1 MYTDMFKMFSE
12 QAEKSLAPYHK
23 FNQLMAKHVEQ
34 VTAMQVN
41 AMKAYSELGLAQF
54 KAASEVK
61 DVTSLAVF
69 NSQQMATL
77 TKLSQQLM
85 DDSNKIQNI
94 AKSFKEDVDQLTS
107 DNIKAATPA

>member
-12 QAEKSLAPYHK
+12 QAQKSLAPYTK
-23 FNQLMAKHVEQ
+23 FNTLMAKHVEQ
-34 VTAMQVN
+34 ITELQVN

-61 DVTSLAVF
+61 DVTSLASF

-85 DDSNKIQNI
+85 DDSGRIQTI
-94 AKSFKEDVDQLTS
+94 AKTFKDDVEELTTE
-107 DNIKAATPA
+107 NLKATKVA

>member
-12 QAEKSLAPYHK
+12 QAEKSLAPYQK
-23 FNQLMAKHVEQ
+23 FNALMAKHVEQ
-34 VTAMQVN
+34 ITELQVN

-61 DVTSLAVF
+61 DVTSLAAF
-69 NSQQMATL
+69 NGQQMATL

-94 AKSFKEDVDQLTS
+94 AKTFKDDVDQLTTE
-107 DNIKAATPA
+107 NIKAATPA